1 MAIQSNNGGIGLLRE
16 ACLGGDQCNLVQESI
31 QLMVQAP
38 GNKPTRD
45 VFDDLA
51 NTGFGKNLG
60 LGLLLRLCL
69 LCEGGRK
76 AS

>member
-1 MAIQSNNGGIGLLRE
+1 MQA
-16 ACLGGDQCNLVQESI
+16 SI
-31 QLMVQAP
+31 Q

-60 LGLLLRLCL
+60 LGLGLGLGLLLRLCL

-76 AS
+76 AP